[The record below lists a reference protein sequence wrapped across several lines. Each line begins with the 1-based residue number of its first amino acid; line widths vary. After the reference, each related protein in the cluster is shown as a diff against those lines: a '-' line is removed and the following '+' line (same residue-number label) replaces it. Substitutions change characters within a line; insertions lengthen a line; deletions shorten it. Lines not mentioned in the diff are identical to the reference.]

1 MNVIGIID
9 NTSELKGGPDPSG
22 FFENP
27 GSNEK
32 LDVKWSSGEEE
43 RTWQKVTSRA

>member
-9 NTSELKGGPDPSG
+9 NILELKGGPDPSG

-32 LDVKWSSGEEE
+32 LAVKRPSDREE
-43 RTWQKVTSRA
+43 RAWPRVTSRA

>member
-27 GSNEK
+27 GLNEK
-32 LDVKWSSGEEE
+32 LAVEWPSGGEE
-43 RTWQKVTSRA
+43 RAWPKGTSRA